1 MLDFSRLSFPPLCA
15 VSNQGG
21 TADQGCESPWDSGH
35 AYHGGN
41 TEQVS
46 WKGMYSVTKSRK
58 RRQFAKTT
66 GFDEEIHSAQTF
78 EHKNRFQAIAVR
90 IEDCV
95 DDATTNMNMAGQS
108 KYVAKGKD
116 RGSASVAVDS
126 GACDNVINPK
136 DLAAYEDQVME
147 TEASA
152 NQVNFLAAN
161 GEEIDNNGEVKV
173 PAVTR
178 ERTLRGITFQA
189 AGVSKGLLS
198 VEKMNENGHAVV
210 FDGDMSFVVNK
221 ATGEVNH
228 LRRQD
233 GNFMLDLWILPPD
246 VAETWGFGRQP

>member
-1 MLDFSRLSFPPLCA
+1 M
-15 VSNQGG
+15 
-21 TADQGCESPWDSGH
+21 
-35 AYHGGN
+35 
-41 TEQVS
+41 
-46 WKGMYSVTKSRK
+46 
-58 RRQFAKTT
+58 
-66 GFDEEIHSAQTF
+66 
-78 EHKNRFQAIAVR
+78 
-90 IEDCV
+90 
-95 DDATTNMNMAGQS
+95 
-108 KYVAKGKD
+108 
-116 RGSASVAVDS
+116 DS

-152 NQVNFLAAN
+152 NQENFLAAN
-161 GEEIDNNGEVKV
+161 GEEIDNYGEVKV

-210 FDGDMSFVVNK
+210 FDGDVSFVDNK

-246 VAETWGFGRQP
+246 VAETWSFGRQP